1 MDKRKIANQEVREKF
16 FQALMSLL
24 KEKPASEITIT
35 ELINHSGA
43 ARASFYRNYKSIND
57 VLYDKLDAMIEEYN
71 QHKLTDFEKYDDYE
85 FILNLFHFYKKYAD
99 VILTANRANISI
111 DVLDEISDYL
121 ISINGDMK
129 ENSIRKYELYYYSG
143 AWYNVVI
150 HWLESGMKESPED
163 MAAEFIRIGKN

>member
-1 MDKRKIANQEVREKF
+1 MDKRKIANQEVRDKF

-35 ELINHSGA
+35 ELISHSGA
-43 ARASFYRNYKSIND
+43 ARVSFYRNYKSIND

-85 FILNLFHFYKKYAD
+85 FILNLFLFYKKYAD